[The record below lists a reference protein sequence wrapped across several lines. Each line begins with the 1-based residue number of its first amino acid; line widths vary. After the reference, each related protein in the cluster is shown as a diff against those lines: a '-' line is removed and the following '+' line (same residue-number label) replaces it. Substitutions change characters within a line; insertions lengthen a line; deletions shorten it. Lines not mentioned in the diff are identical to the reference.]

1 MKQLVILISLLILE
15 QSHAQGSLYIRPKFE
30 VRTNMTSTFAKSIPK
45 ASLFNFNYT
54 NYVLQNPYMDVK
66 IPRMSF
72 FNGLN
77 IGLNIGWKFNNGSAL
92 EIGWNQDATGSELL
106 AYGWSD
112 QSNIPRRMS
121 FGKSFFKS
129 YVLSER
135 FELNYIKKLI
145 DFETGKRMH
154 VKNVN
159 FHFGTGF
166 KFTSSALRKKEPLP
180 TNPLIYTAGGTKY
193 GTIETRLSH
202 IVTGMNRVSPFFT
215 LGISTNVTYGKKHI
229 ANIMLSYTQGMKFLE
244 STYHYMN
251 VYDDGSFVG
260 TYLYKTYSRGSGL
273 QLQISRNFNLYPKS
287 NRERKTENQ

>member
-1 MKQLVILISLLILE
+1 MLILE
-15 QSHAQGSLYIRPKFE
+15 QSYAQGSLYLRPKFE
-30 VRTNMTSTFAKSIPK
+30 VRTNMTSTFAQDIPK
-45 ASLFNFNYT
+45 VSLFNFNYT
-54 NYVLQNPYMDVK
+54 NYMLPNQYMVVRS
-66 IPRMSF
+66 PRMSLY
-72 FNGLN
+72 NGLN
-77 IGLNIGWKFNNGSAL
+77 IGLNIGWKFKNGNAL
-92 EIGWNQDATGSELL
+92 EIGWNQDATGSEFLS
-106 AYGWSD
+106 YGWSD
-112 QSNIPRRMS
+112 QSNIPGRIS
-121 FGKSFFKS
+121 FGRNLFKSFVF
-129 YVLSER
+129 SER

-180 TNPLIYTAGGTKY
+180 TNPVIYTAGGTKY

-202 IVTGMNRVSPFFT
+202 IVTAMNRVSPFFT

-244 STYHYMN
+244 STYHYMD

-273 QLQISRNFNLYPKS
+273 QLQISRNFNLYPKR